1 MQAQAQGGARQHRGV
16 LVLGLGNVLL
26 ADDGVG
32 PAALARLERD
42 YLIPPEVRLVEGG
55 TLGLA
60 LLDEIAEAEHV
71 ILVDAVATDAPP
83 GSLVRLDGADVIE
96 AVRER
101 LSVHQVG
108 VADLLDV
115 ARLIGR
121 YPTSLVLL
129 GLVPGAIDLSV
140 ARTPTVEAALDALVA
155 SIVLGVERL
164 GYPLVPRRR
173 SPADDLPIH
182 ALTRHFGM

>member
-1 MQAQAQGGARQHRGV
+1 MTEIQTAQGGGHSGV

-26 ADDGVG
+26 RDDGIG
-32 PAALARLERD
+32 AAALARLERD
-42 YLIPPEVRLVEGG
+42 YLIPPGVRLVEGG

-60 LLDEIAEAEHV
+60 LLDEIAQAEHV
-71 ILVDAVATDAPP
+71 ILVDAVATDGPP
-83 GSLVRLDGADVIE
+83 GSLVRLDGTDVID

-121 YPTSLVLL
+121 YPASVVLL
-129 GLVPGAIDLSV
+129 GVVPGAIDLSV
-140 ARTPTVEAALDALVA
+140 TRTAAVERALDALVA

-164 GYPLVPRRR
+164 GFTLVPRPRA
-173 SPADDLPIH
+173 PADDRPIH
-182 ALTRHFGM
+182 ALTHHFGM